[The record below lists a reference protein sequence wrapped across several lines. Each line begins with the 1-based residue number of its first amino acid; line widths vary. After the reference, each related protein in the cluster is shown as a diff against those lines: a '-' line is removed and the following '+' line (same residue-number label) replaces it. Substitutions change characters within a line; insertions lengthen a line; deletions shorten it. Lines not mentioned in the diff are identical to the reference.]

1 MKTKNDPRH
10 LRRINLIKALY
21 SQQFAALQKPLL
33 NRPEMLIYKEI
44 INAHTQIDQKINQYA
59 LKFPTEKMAR
69 IDLAILQLGVYELTV
84 NNQTPYSVI
93 VDECIELAKEFG
105 AAKSANFINGVLGKL
120 VEDLKNDQNAN

>member
-59 LKFPTEKMAR
+59 LKFTTEKMAR